1 MDISSSMFYPKRMEA
16 KQMKKKTRSQKV
28 SENPRGAGKSKYS
41 LKIAARKREAAK
53 LGLQDIPYPVL
64 AVIETETKEPY
75 PPRPP
80 AMGGHLPAA
89 LVGDNGRSTRPR
101 QA

>member
-1 MDISSSMFYPKRMEA
+1 MMEA

-64 AVIETETKEPY
+64 AVIETETKEP
-75 PPRPP
+75 
-80 AMGGHLPAA
+80 
-89 LVGDNGRSTRPR
+89 
-101 QA
+101 

>member
-1 MDISSSMFYPKRMEA
+1 MPSQDTSQAARCQIILAMYTLQRISNLEYQNQMMEA

-64 AVIETETKEPY
+64 AVIETETKEP
-75 PPRPP
+75 
-80 AMGGHLPAA
+80 
-89 LVGDNGRSTRPR
+89 
-101 QA
+101 